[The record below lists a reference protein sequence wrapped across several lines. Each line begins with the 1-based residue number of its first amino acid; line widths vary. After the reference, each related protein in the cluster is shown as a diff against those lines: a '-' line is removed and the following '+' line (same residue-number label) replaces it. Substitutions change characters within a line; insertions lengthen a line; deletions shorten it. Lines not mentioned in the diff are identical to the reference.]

1 MEVRRCGVERL
12 TPAVPEAS
20 GASTVSRAPA
30 TPEIPKT
37 SKTPATPEAPNASG
51 IPTTTPT
58 ILTPTTVITA
68 AGRVGS
74 RSDAED
80 VKRLAVMGLIL
91 LFATIT
97 SFAVCNMGVVKMITD
112 LRARQESG
120 CVDGVRAEES
130 AGKGRRGGE
139 GSW

>member
-1 MEVRRCGVERL
+1 
-12 TPAVPEAS
+12 
-20 GASTVSRAPA
+20 
-30 TPEIPKT
+30 
-37 SKTPATPEAPNASG
+37 
-51 IPTTTPT
+51 
-58 ILTPTTVITA
+58 
-68 AGRVGS
+68 
-74 RSDAED
+74 
-80 VKRLAVMGLIL
+80 MGLIL

-130 AGKGRRGGE
+130 ADKGRRGGE